1 MTLRSRLAALV
12 VVLLAV
18 VLTVVS
24 VVLVRLD
31 ARDTERR
38 LGERALDRARVVGR
52 LEPARDET
60 RFTAPPP
67 DDAARVDS
75 FPLAAEPDGARLTAF
90 RFGLRASTEATPGEN
105 GVVRAEATN
114 GTGPPPIEAKRAMG
128 HLPAAGARPDE
139 RTFVEVVDGT
149 EWQVAVVA
157 AVTVPPPPDGRRGR
171 RGPSPDGP
179 PPPRRP
185 PPPPPGPDVIVA
197 YLETA
202 PERAAHDAFVLRT
215 ALTCLAALGV
225 GGLLAWIVAGRALK
239 PVGALAAAAARIGGA
254 RERLPEPATRD
265 EVARLASL
273 LNGMLG
279 RLDAASERERAFLA
293 TASHELRRPLSAL
306 LGELELAGAPGRDAA
321 ALRESV
327 RLAHGD
333 ARAMARLVED
343 LLHHARAR
351 AGTLR
356 LAPGPADLREVVDD
370 AVERSRRALGGALR
384 AETRDVPSATVE
396 VDVDALRRVVENLVV
411 NAATHGGS
419 DVTVRVRGRVDGPD
433 VEVAVEDDGAGIPP
447 DEIPRL
453 FEPFGRGDRARA
465 MPGFGLGLAIVR
477 DLVEAHGGRVEV
489 TSPARE
495 GAARPGARFT
505 VRLPR
510 ARPDPGTPPS

>member
-18 VLTVVS
+18 VLSVVC

-31 ARDTERR
+31 ERDTDRR
-38 LGERALDRARVVGR
+38 LGGRALDRARVVGR
-52 LEPARDET
+52 LEPYFKPILGR
-60 RFTAPPP
+60 PPEILE
-67 DDAARVDS
+67 S
-75 FPLAAEPDGARLTAF
+75 LPLEAEPDGARLTAF
-90 RFGLRASTEATPGEN
+90 RFRALAPTDATEEGAFELRAE
-105 GVVRAEATN
+105 
-114 GTGPPPIEAKRAMG
+114 GTSGRGPRGIESDRAMG
-128 HLPAAGARPDE
+128 HLPAAGTRPDE
-139 RTFVEVVDGT
+139 RTFVEDVDGT
-149 EWQVAVVA
+149 EWQDAVVA